1 MTAPCKPSEGNQPVL
16 SEQVNPKD
24 TKSPIER
31 PTSLLD
37 GQKTDISAGI
47 LASKG
52 TALTWPKKEMP
63 PESTP
68 SLPSHQETN
77 PETSSKSAFR
87 PYNMKAKA
95 SENTVRSE
103 YTAEEVAQIPGPT
116 AQAITHNKPAHLEDG
131 NQRLLGK
138 HSTSRLGNQKREG
151 TMGRWTA
158 HEKQRF
164 IDGKYI
170 I

>member
-52 TALTWPKKEMP
+52 TALTWVQKEMP
-63 PESTP
+63 PESSP
-68 SLPSHQETN
+68 SPPSHQDTN

-116 AQAITHNKPAHLEDG
+116 AQAMTHNTPAHLEDG

-138 HSTSRLGNQKREG
+138 HSTSRLSNQKREG